1 MQKANMEITITDET
15 FEYESLDDLQ
25 KAAGNTPRGI
35 TIEGRDASF
44 RRVALS
50 MFEQYRWHLRSSP
63 DENPY
68 QLARDIDEIL
78 QARRTAIKNPTIIG
92 IAMIGSMMMG
102 LAFARSNSPRG
113 MWIGGV
119 AVFLLVLAVSLLA
132 YVNFRGGVNLAY
144 KYEAG
149 FFARNR
155 DKILLLVI
163 GGAVGAVFGAVLTFL
178 VGYLTGK
185 PA

>member
-1 MQKANMEITITDET
+1 VKPIPRSNFSKIYTGVRIYRDDLHRIFGLMQKANMEITITDET

-78 QARRTAIKNPTIIG
+78 QARRTAIKNPTIICDTRKG
-92 IAMIGSMMMG
+92 
-102 LAFARSNSPRG
+102 
-113 MWIGGV
+113 
-119 AVFLLVLAVSLLA
+119 
-132 YVNFRGGVNLAY
+132 
-144 KYEAG
+144 
-149 FFARNR
+149 
-155 DKILLLVI
+155 
-163 GGAVGAVFGAVLTFL
+163 
-178 VGYLTGK
+178 
-185 PA
+185 